1 MRTLQEIEQDIKA
14 IEQKVQELKSQKSA
28 LDNEKRECLFS
39 DFCEK
44 YGVKK
49 GDVVRTTKYG
59 DFMIYGI
66 NTNWL
71 WYINVCK
78 IKKNGEPYSSTTSL
92 TPECF
97 EGCTVLRHIDEV

>member
-28 LDNEKRECLFS
+28 LDNEKCERLFH

-49 GDVVRTTKYG
+49 GDVVHTKGFG
-59 DFMIYGI
+59 DCVICGI
-66 NTNWL
+66 NTRWL
-71 WYINVCK
+71 FFILVSK
-78 IKKNGEPYSSTTSL
+78 IKKNGEPYSFNTSL
-92 TPECF
+92 SPSCF
-97 EGCTVLRHIDEV
+97 EGCTVLRHIEF